1 MAAPAVPGSN
11 LRPRRSSLES
21 TRGRD
26 AQGREQRGLGLSCAP
41 PPTTTESSRLHKEA
55 SLWRPAHLPQVLGEA
70 QQLAAEVRA
79 SDAMAAEAAG
89 TVQHS
94 SAAAQVWVVAA
105 PAQAQAQVQAWSS
118 TWSSAADNDDA
129 DVVIEGIL
137 IQAAVRPAHL
147 ASLGEPPPSPAP
159 PPPPQLPTP
168 PPPPPPSSPP
178 PPPPSPPTP
187 PTPWERG
194 FASR

>member
-1 MAAPAVPGSN
+1 MAVPTVAGSN
-11 LRPRRSSLES
+11 LRPRRSSLAS

-41 PPTTTESSRLHKEA
+41 PPTTAESSRLHKEA
-55 SLWRPAHLPQVLGEA
+55 ASPWRPAHLPKVLGEA

-105 PAQAQAQVQAWSS
+105 PAQAQARASS
-118 TWSSAADNDDA
+118 TADDDDA
-129 DVVIEGIL
+129 DVVVIEGIL